1 MTRRGL
7 ISNDSLMSDHPANT
21 ADQPEDVATLRAAL
35 LAAEARIAALEQ
47 IIHSFKRA
55 RFGQSAERIDTAQLA
70 LTLGQDPPP
79 SPANDPAASSPSTS
93 HTHHRRKGHDQSYRA
108 QGGGQTAVTLSRR
121 FGSIWRCRRTH
132 HIIVDAES

>member
-7 ISNDSLMSDHPANT
+7 ISDDSLMPDHPADT

-70 LTLGQDPPP
+70 LILCQDPPP
-79 SPANDPAASSPSTS
+79 PPAG
-93 HTHHRRKGHDQSYRA
+93 RW
-108 QGGGQTAVTLSRR
+108 
-121 FGSIWRCRRTH
+121 I
-132 HIIVDAES
+132 